1 MRTASSLDQPP
12 KAAADHRAQRA
23 GRYSRIL
30 ERLLGLH
37 TRSRRTISEHRQRRK
52 LRDREVSD
60 RSRRGLD
67 WTNFFLA
74 DVQMSFGS
82 LGGFA
87 RPAIGGSRRI
97 CINGRGDHRGR
108 RAAVGLL
115 AGNQAR
121 EIRRLMCCNPTSPAL
136 HENDDKAQ
144 AELYGQMTSSR
155 SAQTRSRSRRRAEH
169 NPLSRAG
176 REVYAARRLSLLSAM
191 AVSFLSAAFS
201 SSRFC

>member
-1 MRTASSLDQPP
+1 MILKDSRAASRSSHPITPDDLGTSSEAQTARSGSIRSQSAGPRLD
-12 KAAADHRAQRA
+12 
-23 GRYSRIL
+23 
-30 ERLLGLH
+30 E
-37 TRSRRTISEHRQRRK
+37 
-52 LRDREVSD
+52 
-60 RSRRGLD
+60 
-67 WTNFFLA
+67 FFL
-74 DVQMSFGS
+74 
-82 LGGFA
+82 
-87 RPAIGGSRRI
+87 
-97 CINGRGDHRGR
+97 GR
-108 RAAVGLL
+108 RPDELRL
-115 AGNQAR
+115 ARWVCSSSNWGMSQDLYQWPRRPPRAPGCCGSSCRKPSR